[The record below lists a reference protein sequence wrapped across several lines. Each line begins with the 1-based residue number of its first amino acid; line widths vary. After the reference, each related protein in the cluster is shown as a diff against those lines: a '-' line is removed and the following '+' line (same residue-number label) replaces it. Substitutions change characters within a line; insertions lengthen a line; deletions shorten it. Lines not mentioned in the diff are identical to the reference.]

1 MAQPPPREGRLGHHS
16 RDSCSNCHE
25 DHQKT
30 ETDKQEECF
39 WVHIV
44 AFDPEGALGHVNQ
57 EPKWTNA
64 RKRHRLEP
72 RIDYKNKQ
80 RDWERVWRSLVV
92 TQLEDFERSRH
103 QLAGYWGQKEILQYV
118 TKTAW
123 MWVWRSSSAG
133 RECEVSG
140 ADQAGAG
147 GLHLTTHIP
156 THRYSTLTKPEWNL
170 KFLKSEPENSS
181 LEFWSKFSWKRFVFG
196 FSYWISV
203 VEPWINVDKIVK
215 KNVSLL
221 SYNLNDKAEL
231 SD

>member
-1 MAQPPPREGRLGHHS
+1 MVMAQPPPREGRLGHHS

-64 RKRHRLEP
+64 RKRHWLEP

-80 RDWERVWRSLVV
+80 RDWERVWRSLA
-92 TQLEDFERSRH
+92 DFERSRH
-103 QLAGYWGQKEILQYV
+103 QLEWYWGQKEIWQYV

-133 RECEVSG
+133 RECEVWG

-147 GLHLTTHIP
+147 GLQLTTPRLHTFRPIDIQLWQNKNE
-156 THRYSTLTKPEWNL
+156 TWNFWNL
-170 KFLKSEPENSS
+170 NQKIAHWP
-181 LEFWSKFSWKRFVFG
+181 KFSWKLSVFG
-196 FSYWISV
+196 FNYWIAV
-203 VEPWINVDKIVK
+203 F
-215 KNVSLL
+215 
-221 SYNLNDKAEL
+221 
-231 SD
+231 

>member
-1 MAQPPPREGRLGHHS
+1 MLQFLSKTQQRNWFVISYGVMAQPPPREGRLGHHS

-30 ETDKQEECF
+30 VTDKQEECF

-80 RDWERVWRSLVV
+80 RDWERVWRSLAV

-133 RECEVSG
+133 WECEVWG

-147 GLHLTTHIP
+147 GLQLTTPRLHTFRPIDIQLWQNQNE
-156 THRYSTLTKPEWNL
+156 TWNFWNL
-170 KFLKSEPENSS
+170 NQKIAHWNSDQSLVENVLYLDLVIESQ
-181 LEFWSKFSWKRFVFG
+181 
-196 FSYWISV
+196 
-203 VEPWINVDKIVK
+203 
-215 KNVSLL
+215 
-221 SYNLNDKAEL
+221 
-231 SD
+231 